1 MASKSER
8 TTGLQGVKLGDVVVV
23 VGVESLKP
31 MRLEVTKVGRV
42 YVTVGELRF
51 VRDTG
56 EWDAIGFGDQ
66 KHAYTEEE
74 WAAR

>member
-1 MASKSER
+1 MS
-8 TTGLQGVKLGDVVVV
+8 GLQGVKVGDVLVVASA
-23 VGVESLKP
+23 GSLKP

-56 EWDAIGFGDQ
+56 EWDAIGFGDE
-66 KHAYTEEE
+66 KRAYTEEE